1 MKRMKFVLISIHC
14 WCPVRVNMSFAKKA
28 SLFLKTSDV
37 FINITVRS
45 EVKLKKYNC
54 VYWARDNFGRS
65 ADGRYWTTGRG
76 SPTVGEVHGGSFTSV
91 DFFVFINGIT
101 IIVST
106 QSLNSALPDWSQ
118 ENIHTGTYTERETK
132 IQFKNVLKLVE
143 HSCVHLTL
151 WLKIRIWRRIS
162 FLGGRG
168 GGLTS
173 VPQNGDVFTGS
184 VDWCPEALFGDD
196 DVAQFVDIPCRVY
209 VLFSADQIDFLT
221 FDGDLDGFRARHVRT
236 TTLDVLRDD
245 LETLVLGSGQ
255 NVGADALKGER
266 DSIECRVVRVSGGS
280 ADGCSKDTLKGCIGL
295 IGLHVNIKSSFKV
308 ECYTSMECY
317 TS

>member
-54 VYWARDNFGRS
+54 AYWARDNFGRS

-162 FLGGRG
+162 FLGGEG
-168 GGLTS
+168 
-173 VPQNGDVFTGS
+173 
-184 VDWCPEALFGDD
+184 
-196 DVAQFVDIPCRVY
+196 
-209 VLFSADQIDFLT
+209 
-221 FDGDLDGFRARHVRT
+221 
-236 TTLDVLRDD
+236 
-245 LETLVLGSGQ
+245 
-255 NVGADALKGER
+255 GADLRPTKWWRFHWER
-266 DSIECRVVRVSGGS
+266 GLMSRSFVWWWRCCSVCRYP
-280 ADGCSKDTLKGCIGL
+280 L
-295 IGLHVNIKSSFKV
+295 
-308 ECYTSMECY
+308 
-317 TS
+317 